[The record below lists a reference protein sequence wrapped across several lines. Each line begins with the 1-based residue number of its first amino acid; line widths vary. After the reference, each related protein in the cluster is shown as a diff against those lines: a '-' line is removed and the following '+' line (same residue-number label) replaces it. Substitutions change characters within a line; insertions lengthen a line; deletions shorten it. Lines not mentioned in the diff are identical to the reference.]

1 MRCVGRSY
9 ILPILSKGIQM
20 LLRVIFATLLI
31 SMSLSSFARSNNL
44 SVSLSVS
51 DRATLS
57 DQEVMVDVV
66 FTNNGSTSLSIPKWF
81 VPDGELEGNLFLL
94 SRDGSRVPYLGPI
107 IKRAAPTAQ
116 DMISLAPGESITR
129 SVDIAGMY
137 DLSASGEYK
146 MQYGVASSQ
155 LFGRT
160 NPRQTSDLLK
170 RNVEQMEQTVNLGME
185 TLMSNE
191 VATWVEGRS
200 NPLANLAEDKSAL
213 FGAKS
218 SIAYSGRCSA
228 TQQSTLTS
236 AVAAASS
243 MANDSVSYMSRLTT
257 STPRFTTWFGAAT
270 SAAISEIRADY
281 ANIKDALD
289 NKPLVLDCSCKKS
302 YYAYVYPTQPYKV
315 YLCRAFWTAPL
326 TGTDSKGGTL
336 IHELSH
342 FNVIAGTNDYA
353 YGQTA
358 AKALAI
364 SNPQQARDN
373 ADSHEYFSENTPA
386 LQ

>member
-1 MRCVGRSY
+1 
-9 ILPILSKGIQM
+9 M
-20 LLRVIFATLLI
+20 LLRAIFAIVLVC
-31 SMSLSSFARSNNL
+31 LSFSGFARTNNL
-44 SVSLSVS
+44 SVSLTVA
-51 DRATLS
+51 DRATVS

-160 NPRQTSDLLK
+160 NPRQNSDLLK
-170 RNVEQMEQTVNLGME
+170 RNVEPMEQTVNLGME

-243 MANDSVSYMSRLTT
+243 MANDSVSYMSRLTS

>member
-1 MRCVGRSY
+1 
-9 ILPILSKGIQM
+9 M
-20 LLRVIFATLLI
+20 LLRAIFAIALVCASL
-31 SMSLSSFARSNNL
+31 SFPLSSFARSN
-44 SVSLSVS
+44 SLSVNLS
-51 DRATLS
+51 LADRATVS

-66 FTNNGSTSLSIPKWF
+66 FTNNGATPLSIAKWF
-81 VPDGELEGNLFLL
+81 VPEGALEGDLFLL
-94 SRDGSRVPYLGPI
+94 SRDGKRVPYLGPI

-116 DMISLAPGESITR
+116 DMITIAPGDSIMR

-155 LFGRT
+155 LFGRSA
-160 NPRQTSDLLK
+160 PRQGTDYLK
-170 RNVEQMEQTVNLGME
+170 RSAESATDVGME
-185 TLMSNE
+185 SLMSNE
-191 VATWVEGRS
+191 VATFVEGRS
-200 NPLANLAEDKSAL
+200 NPLANLGESNFGEDKSAV

-228 TQQSTLTS
+228 SQQSTLTS
-236 AVAAASS
+236 AVAAASN
-243 MANDSVSYMSRLTT
+243 MANSSVSYLSGISG

-270 SAAISEIRADY
+270 ASALSEIRTDY
-281 ANIKDALD
+281 AKIKDALD
-289 NKPLVLDCSCKKS
+289 NKPLVLDCSCKQS

-342 FNVIAGTNDYA
+342 FNVIAGTQDNA
-353 YGQTA
+353 YGQSA

-373 ADSHEYFSENTPA
+373 ADSHEYFSENTPF
-386 LQ
+386 QP

>member
-1 MRCVGRSY
+1 
-9 ILPILSKGIQM
+9 M
-20 LLRVIFATLLI
+20 LLRTIFAIALI
-31 SMSLSSFARSNNL
+31 CASFASFARSNSL

-51 DRATLS
+51 DRATVS

-66 FTNNGSTSLSIPKWF
+66 FTNNGSTPLSIAKWF
-81 VPDGELEGNLFLL
+81 VPEGALEGDLFLL
-94 SRDGSRVPYLGPI
+94 SRDGKQVPYLGPI

-116 DMISLAPGESITR
+116 DMITLAPGESISR

-155 LFGRT
+155 LFARSA
-160 NPRQTSDLLK
+160 PRQATDYLK
-170 RNVEQMEQTVNLGME
+170 RSAEPATDVGME
-185 TLMSNE
+185 SLMSNE
-191 VATWVEGRS
+191 VATFVEGRS
-200 NPLANLAEDKSAL
+200 NPLASLGEDKSAL
-213 FGAKS
+213 ANAKS
-218 SIAYSGRCSA
+218 SIAYSGSCSA
-228 TQQSTLTS
+228 SQKSTLTS
-236 AVAAASS
+236 AVSAASS
-243 MANDSVSYMSRLTT
+243 MANNSVSYLNGISG
-257 STPRFTTWFGAAT
+257 STPRFTTWFGSAT
-270 SAAISEIRADY
+270 SSALSEIRADY
-281 ANIKDALD
+281 AKIKDALD
-289 NKPLVLDCSCKKS
+289 NKPLVLDCSCKQS

-342 FNVIAGTNDYA
+342 FNVIAGTQDNA
-353 YGQTA
+353 YGQSA

-373 ADSHEYFSENTPA
+373 ADSHEYFSENTPS
-386 LQ
+386 QQ